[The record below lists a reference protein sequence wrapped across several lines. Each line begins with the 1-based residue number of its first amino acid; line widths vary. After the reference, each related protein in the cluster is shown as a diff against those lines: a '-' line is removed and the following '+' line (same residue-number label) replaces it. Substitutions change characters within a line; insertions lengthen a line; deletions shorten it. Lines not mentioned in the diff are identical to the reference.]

1 MPHAT
6 VAQRRASVEAWKT
19 KNKDKVRA
27 QKQRWRARHKDK
39 VLASQQRRRALRRA
53 RLREPDIRVQPC
65 HLNINLL
72 SNSDPSVCAALHRLR
87 ACTLERRRAQ
97 RRQRA
102 RRHRASLE
110 GDEEQE
116 YLKKRREDARR
127 RYWKDPD
134 KARARCRQTYEK
146 NKTTLIARRKA
157 FYAANKDI
165 INARCRELYR
175 LRREH
180 HRQKRLTNCRKI
192 SEQRRCRRSQ
202 RIVEQQPRPSSTSEE
217 VVEAPSEDTL
227 QCQALD
233 DFLSHVNILE
243 DEFDVDHLLSLVET
257 DPVIVARSRHRQ
269 GVETIQ
275 RRWEAEAEQRREEER
290 AAVAR
295 RVELDRQREE
305 AANARHSSIVPP
317 TLPDDPFPD
326 LALGEEEELNED
338 VFDLTFEDRM
348 TALFDTLLNEH

>member
-6 VAQRRASVEAWKT
+6 VAQRRANVKAWKA
-19 KNKDKVRA
+19 KNKDRVKA
-27 QKQRWRARHKDK
+27 QKQRWKAKHKDA
-39 VLASQQRRRALRRA
+39 VNASQRRRRARRCARPREPDPRLQPCRVELHSLPHTDPNVCVALRR
-53 RLREPDIRVQPC
+53 
-65 HLNINLL
+65 
-72 SNSDPSVCAALHRLR
+72 LR
-87 ACTLERRRAQ
+87 AHTLARRREQ
-97 RRQRA
+97 RRRYI
-102 RRHRASLE
+102 ASLE
-110 GDEEQE
+110 GDAKEQF
-116 YLKKRREDARR
+116 LRKIREHARR

-134 KARARCRQTYEK
+134 RSRTLNRQYYA
-146 NKTTLIARRKA
+146 NNRSTLLARRKA
-157 FYAANKDI
+157 FYAANKEKI
-165 INARCRELYR
+165 CARCRELYR

-202 RIVEQQPRPSSTSEE
+202 RIVEQQPRPSSSPSPSTSEE
-217 VVEAPSEDTL
+217 VVEAPLEDTL

-317 TLPDDPFPD
+317 TLPEFD
-326 LALGEEEELNED
+326 AL
-338 VFDLTFEDRM
+338 
-348 TALFDTLLNEH
+348 